1 MRKKY
6 KDELMNH
13 NGFIIHQIQHK
24 IKIKYDANLEKH
36 GVTLQQSKIIA
47 YLLLNKDLDTFQK
60 DIEKAFNLKSSTI
73 TSILNTLENKEL
85 IKRVSIEEDRRA
97 KKIVLTEKG
106 ENLQKN
112 IFKSIENIEE
122 ELVKDMTESEK
133 EMLHKL
139 LLIVYENI

>member
-1 MRKKY
+1 MIKQYR
-6 KDELMNH
+6 DELMNN

-24 IKIKYDANLEKH
+24 IKIKHDCNLEKY
-36 GVTLQQSKIIA
+36 GITLQQSKIIA
-47 YLLLNKDLDTFQK
+47 HLLLNKHLNTFQK

-85 IKRVSIEEDRRA
+85 IKRVSIKEDRRA

-112 IFKSIENIEE
+112 IFKSMGDIEE

-133 EMLHKL
+133 DMLHKL
-139 LLIVYENI
+139 LLMVYKNI